1 MDQICKNL
9 LVKLGLDTQVLLQ
22 LVVVLVRGVSAVD
35 NGKIATGLRDRKR
48 EGQTKTTSTAS
59 NDDRPTLERNKVVD
73 GAGEETVWVLRHCR
87 LASLRMTI

>member
-1 MDQICKNL
+1 MDRICNYL
-9 LVKLGLDTQVLLQ
+9 LVKLRLDAEVFFQ